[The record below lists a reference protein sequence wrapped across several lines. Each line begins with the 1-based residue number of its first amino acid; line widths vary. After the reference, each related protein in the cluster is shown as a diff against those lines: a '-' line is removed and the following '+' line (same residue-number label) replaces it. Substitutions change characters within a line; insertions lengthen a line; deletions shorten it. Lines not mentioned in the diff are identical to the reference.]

1 MSPPKKTFTL
11 LQLTQSIKRS
21 LEVSFD
27 GKYWIVAEM
36 NKLNLYP
43 QSGHAYPE
51 LVEKQN
57 GVIVAEI
64 RGILWKNNFERI
76 NQTFIQILKEP
87 LKDGIK
93 VLMNVSVGFESKY
106 GVSLTIHEIDP
117 GYSLGDLEQE
127 KQNSIQALK
136 KQGIFDLNRK
146 KSLPLLPKRLAIISV
161 ANSNGYQ
168 DFTHIIDGN
177 SWKYKFFHMLFPSL
191 LQGDKAVADLTK
203 QLNRIRKVARH
214 FDAVVIVRGGGGDVG
229 LTCYNDFNLCRI
241 IAEFPLPVLTGIGHQ
256 VNESVADMVSFKNL
270 ITPTDL
276 GHFFIQQFHDF
287 SLPVQQA
294 ESSLAD
300 KSLRL
305 LSETRSKLHSNVLL
319 FRSVVETTL
328 VKNTSKVDTLRE
340 NLQTKTIQRI
350 TNEKENIQKISKAL
364 ANDARTLLTADRV
377 SISKLHEGM
386 KNRINV
392 RLSKEEMKVNGLEN
406 SVRLLD
412 PRNVLKRGFSITLVN
427 GRAVTDESEVN
438 SGAEIT
444 TLLYNGTIKSRKE

>member
-1 MSPPKKTFTL
+1 MSAPKKTFTL
-11 LQLTQSIKRS
+11 LQLTQSIRKA

-27 GKYWIVAEM
+27 GRYWIVAEI

-64 RGILWKNNFERI
+64 KGILWKSTFERI
-76 NQTFIQILKEP
+76 NQIFIDVLKEP

-93 VLMNVSVGFESKY
+93 VLMHVSVGFDSKY

-117 GYSLGDLEQE
+117 SYTLGDLEQE
-127 KQNSIQALK
+127 KLNSIQSLK
-136 KQGIFDLNRK
+136 QQGIFDLNRK
-146 KSLPLLPKRLAIISV
+146 KSLAMLPKRLAIISV
-161 ANSNGYQ
+161 ENSKGYQ
-168 DFTHIIDGN
+168 DFTHVLDEN
-177 SWKYKFFHMLFPSL
+177 QWKYKFFHMLFPSL
-191 LQGDKAVADLTK
+191 LQGDKAVADLTH
-203 QLNRIRKVARH
+203 QLNRIRKVAHH
-214 FDAVVIVRGGGGDVG
+214 FDGVVIVRGGGGDIG
-229 LTCYNDFNLCRI
+229 LACYNNLGLCKV
-241 IAEFPLPVLTGIGHQ
+241 IAEFPLPVLTGIGHR
-256 VNESVADMVSFKNL
+256 VNESVADMVAYKNL

-276 GHFFIQQFHDF
+276 GNYFIQKFHNF
-287 SLPVQQA
+287 SLPVQRA
-294 ESSLAD
+294 EEALAD

-305 LSETRSKLHSNVLL
+305 LSETKSKLHAFVLL

-328 VKNTSKVDTLRE
+328 VKNTSKIETLRVG
-340 NLQTKTIQRI
+340 LRAKTIQLVA
-350 TNEKENIQKISKAL
+350 NEKGNIQKHSKAL
-364 ANDARTLLTADRV
+364 ANDARTLLTAERV
-377 SISKLHEGM
+377 SVSKLMDGM

-427 GRAVTDESEVN
+427 GKAVTDENEVN
-438 SGAEIT
+438 SGDEIMT
-444 TLLYNGTIKSRKE
+444 MLYNGTLKSRKE

>member
-1 MSPPKKTFTL
+1 MSAPKKTFTL
-11 LQLTQSIKRS
+11 LQLTQSIRKA
-21 LEVSFD
+21 LDVSF
-27 GKYWIVAEM
+27 GGRYWIVAEM

-64 RGILWKNNFERI
+64 RGILWKNNFDRI
-76 NQTFIQILKEP
+76 NQSFIHVLNEP

-93 VLMNVSVGFESKY
+93 VLMNVSVGFDSKY
-106 GVSLTIHEIDP
+106 GVSLVIHEIDP
-117 GYSLGDLEQE
+117 GYTLGDLEQE

-136 KQGIFDLNRK
+136 KQGVFDLNRK

-191 LQGDKAVADLTK
+191 LQGDRAVADLTK
-203 QLNRIRKVARH
+203 QLNRIRKVAHH

-276 GHFFIQQFHDF
+276 GHFFIQQFHDY

-294 ESSLAD
+294 EASLAD

-328 VKNTSKVDTLRE
+328 VKNTSKVDTFRE
-340 NLQTKTIQRI
+340 NLRTKTIQRI

-377 SISKLHEGM
+377 SVSKLQEGI

-392 RLSKEEMKVNGLEN
+392 RFTKELMMVNGLEN

-427 GRAVTDESEVN
+427 GKAVTDESEVN